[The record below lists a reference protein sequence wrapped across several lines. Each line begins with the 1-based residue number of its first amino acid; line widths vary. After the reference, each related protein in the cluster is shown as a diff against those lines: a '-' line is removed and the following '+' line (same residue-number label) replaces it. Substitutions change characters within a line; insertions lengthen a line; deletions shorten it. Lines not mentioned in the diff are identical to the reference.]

1 MPSSPQQHLPAERV
15 RHRKRAPL
23 PQIPVEPRDEEE
35 YTSSAV
41 PITTI
46 TITKGE
52 SATVSSATSLS
63 TTATTTRSSTTPSL
77 SSTAS
82 PSSSSSSSSSSVSS
96 LAESTLAGSSSS
108 ESSTTPPLP
117 SASAIASTPAS
128 ASDVQ
133 QNGAVSKQTLP
144 AGAIAGIVIAVV
156 LVVVA
161 VILILLRNR
170 FMQRR
175 RSRVSTWI
183 SRPRLANTGLAFDP
197 ASDTYNDVPQSSGM
211 QFNQSGAMATPLT
224 MPSASWNNA
233 GISPGTIPPP
243 SSAIVKSRFIPSL
256 PDELPIS
263 NGETV
268 RILQEFDDGWALCAN
283 GREEQGMVPLECLEC
298 LTPTSGLPATTSD
311 LRNSARESSLYG
323 LNPVRR

>member
-1 MPSSPQQHLPAERV
+1 MPSSPQHLPAERV

-23 PQIPVEPRDEEE
+23 PLEPRDEEE

-41 PITTI
+41 PFTTI
-46 TITKGE
+46 TITKEE
-52 SATVSSATSLS
+52 SSTAPSATSLS
-63 TTATTTRSSTTPSL
+63 TTATTTRSSTTSSL

-82 PSSSSSSSSSSVSS
+82 PSSSSSSSSSVSS
-96 LAESTLAGSSSS
+96 VAESTSAGSSQ
-108 ESSTTPPLP
+108 SSTTPPLP
-117 SASAIASTPAS
+117 SASAIVSTPAS
-128 ASDVQ
+128 APDAQ

-156 LVVVA
+156 LVLVA
-161 VILILLRNR
+161 VALILLRNR

-183 SRPRLANTGLAFDP
+183 SRPRLASAFDP
-197 ASDTYNDVPQSSGM
+197 ASDTYNDAPQSSGM

-233 GISPGTIPPP
+233 GISSGTIPPP

-283 GREEQGMVPLECLEC
+283 GREEQGMVPLECLER
-298 LTPTSGLPATTSD
+298 LTPTSGLPATASD
-311 LRNSARESSLYG
+311 LRKSARESSLYG

>member
-1 MPSSPQQHLPAERV
+1 MPSSPQQRLPAERV

-46 TITKGE
+46 TITREE
-52 SATVSSATSLS
+52 SSTASSATSLS
-63 TTATTTRSSTTPSL
+63 TTATTTRSSTTSSL
-77 SSTAS
+77 SSSA
-82 PSSSSSSSSSSVSS
+82 PSSSSSSSSVSS
-96 LAESTLAGSSSS
+96 VAESTLAGSSSS
-108 ESSTTPPLP
+108 ESLTTPPLP

-133 QNGAVSKQTLP
+133 QNGAASKQTLS

-156 LVVVA
+156 LVLVA
-161 VILILLRNR
+161 VALILLRNR

-197 ASDTYNDVPQSSGM
+197 ASDTYNDGPQSSGM

-233 GISPGTIPPP
+233 GISPSTIPPP

-256 PDELPIS
+256 LDELPIS
-263 NGETV
+263 NGETI

-283 GREEQGMVPLECLEC
+283 GREEQGMVPLECLER
-298 LTPTSGLPATTSD
+298 LTPTSGLPATTSE

>member
-23 PQIPVEPRDEEE
+23 PLEPRDEEE

-41 PITTI
+41 PFTTI
-46 TITKGE
+46 TITKEE
-52 SATVSSATSLS
+52 SSTAPSATSLS
-63 TTATTTRSSTTPSL
+63 TTATTTRSSTTSSL

-82 PSSSSSSSSSSVSS
+82 PSSFLFLFLLRLIRGRINFSGLITVVDDT
-96 LAESTLAGSSSS
+96 AVAIG
-108 ESSTTPPLP
+108 
-117 SASAIASTPAS
+117 ASAPDA
-128 ASDVQ
+128 Q

-156 LVVVA
+156 LVLVA
-161 VILILLRNR
+161 VALILLRNR

-183 SRPRLANTGLAFDP
+183 SRPRLASAFDP
-197 ASDTYNDVPQSSGM
+197 ASDTSSGM

-233 GISPGTIPPP
+233 GISPGTISPP

-283 GREEQGMVPLECLEC
+283 GREEQGMVPLECLER
-298 LTPTSGLPATTSD
+298 LTPTSGLPATASD
-311 LRNSARESSLYG
+311 LRKSARESSLYG

>member
-1 MPSSPQQHLPAERV
+1 MSSSPQQHLPAERV

-23 PQIPVEPRDEEE
+23 PQIPRDEDE

-46 TITKGE
+46 TITKEE
-52 SATVSSATSLS
+52 SSTASRATSLS
-63 TTATTTRSSTTPSL
+63 TTATMTSSSTSSL
-77 SSTAS
+77 SSIAS
-82 PSSSSSSSSSSVSS
+82 SSFSSSVSAVAESTLASSSSSSP
-96 LAESTLAGSSSS
+96 
-108 ESSTTPPLP
+108 STTPPLP

-128 ASDVQ
+128 ASD
-133 QNGAVSKQTLP
+133 NGAVSKQTLP
-144 AGAIAGIVIAVV
+144 AGAIAGIVIAIV
-156 LVVVA
+156 LVLVA
-161 VILILLRNR
+161 VALILLRNR

-183 SRPRLANTGLAFDP
+183 SRPRLANTGVAFDP
-197 ASDTYNDVPQSSGM
+197 ASDTYNNGPQSSGM

-233 GISPGTIPPP
+233 GVSPGTIPPP

-283 GREEQGMVPLECLEC
+283 GREEQGMVPLECLER

-311 LRNSARESSLYG
+311 LRKSARESSLYG

>member
-15 RHRKRAPL
+15 RHRKRSPL
-23 PQIPVEPRDEEE
+23 PHVPRDDEE

-46 TITKGE
+46 TITKEE
-52 SATVSSATSLS
+52 SSTASSAPSLS
-63 TTATTTRSSTTPSL
+63 TTATMTSSSTSSISSTTSSL
-77 SSTAS
+77 SSSDSAVAVSTSA
-82 PSSSSSSSSSSVSS
+82 SSSS
-96 LAESTLAGSSSS
+96 L

-117 SASAIASTPAS
+117 SASAITSSAS
-128 ASDVQ
+128 ASD
-133 QNGAVSKQTLP
+133 NGAVSKQTLP

-156 LVVVA
+156 LVLVA
-161 VILILLRNR
+161 VALILLRNR

-183 SRPRLANTGLAFDP
+183 SRPRLANTFDP
-197 ASDTYNDVPQSSGM
+197 ASDTYNDAPQSSGM
-211 QFNQSGAMATPLT
+211 QFNQSGAMANPLT
-224 MPSASWNNA
+224 IPSA
-233 GISPGTIPPP
+233 SPGTIPPP

-283 GREEQGMVPLECLEC
+283 GREEQGMVPLECLER

-311 LRNSARESSLYG
+311 LRKSARESSLFG